1 MSPGYCSWVGASGRL
16 CVAPGTPSSL
26 HTVERR
32 KPPIYPVFKEN
43 SAQGVPGTF
52 SFLSAFTLFG
62 ATLFSLLIIPNFALD
77 QDQSTSSRG
86 APGRTACSSCYQL
99 RYL

>member
-1 MSPGYCSWVGASGRL
+1 MSPGNCSWVGASGRL

-26 HTVERR
+26 HTVERC
-32 KPPIYPVFKEN
+32 KPPIYLVFKEN
-43 SAQGVPGTF
+43 SAQGVPF

-62 ATLFSLLIIPNFALD
+62 ATLFSLLTIPNVALD

-86 APGRTACSSCYQL
+86 APERTPCSSCYQL